1 MDYSR
6 IKSPYNFKSD
16 DGLSYPPKS
25 YMDEVAELASV
36 EDTKKLRKTLDMFNV
51 LFQ

>member
-6 IKSPYNFKSD
+6 IKEPYNFKSD

-25 YMDEVAELASV
+25 YMDEVSELASV
-36 EDTKKLRKTLDMFNV
+36 ADEKRLNKVFSMFKS